1 MQNSEDGIQ
10 ETEFRSGG
18 NAEKNHSLYSDS
30 WLLSSESFNNPW
42 MEFPM
47 KNKILLFASFLWVLA
62 LSGCG
67 NEIKPGNSTPVGAQT
82 IKAQTKEAKIN
93 QEPFY
98 YEAVA
103 TINAH
108 TVGIL
113 SAKIMGTVQGVHVKE
128 GDRVEEGDLLVTL
141 DPRTVTSQL
150 EQAEAALQEAK
161 RAESSASASADAA
174 AAGAKL
180 ASSTYQRYRQLLQEN
195 SVSRQEYE
203 EVESRFQQAK
213 AALAQAQS
221 MREGARS
228 RVQQAEASVQ
238 QAALANKDAKV
249 LAPYKGRVV
258 AKMVDPGNLASPGT
272 PLLSLEKEGGFTA
285 DLVLPERHI
294 QAVAVGMPVTV
305 RVPSLNNL
313 DTSGDIG
320 LIIPAADA
328 QSRSFEVKVSLP
340 EHLDLKSGM
349 FARVLIPLGGSGI
362 LSVPRAALVEEGQLT
377 GIFIVD
383 ENQVARFRLVRT
395 GKSLGDQV
403 EIISGLKEG
412 QRYILDVPATLKD
425 GMKVEDMG

>member
-1 MQNSEDGIQ
+1 
-10 ETEFRSGG
+10 
-18 NAEKNHSLYSDS
+18 
-30 WLLSSESFNNPW
+30 
-42 MEFPM
+42 M
-47 KNKILLFASFLWVLA
+47 KHRTFLCFTFGLVLA

-67 NEIKPGNSTPVGAQT
+67 NDIEPGNSAPVGAQT
-82 IKAQTKEAKIN
+82 IKAKTAEARIN

-108 TVGIL
+108 TVGTL
-113 SAKIMGTVQGVHVKE
+113 SAKIMGTVQDVHVKE

-150 EQAEAALQEAK
+150 EQSEAALREAK
-161 RAESSASASADAA
+161 RAESSATASADAA

-221 MREGARS
+221 IKEGARS
-228 RVQQAEASVQ
+228 RVQQAEASVE
-238 QAALANKDAKV
+238 QATLASKDARV

-285 DLVLPERHI
+285 DVVLPERHI
-294 QAVAVGMPVTV
+294 QAVEVGMPVTV
-305 RVPSLNNL
+305 RVPSLGSL
-313 DTSGDIG
+313 DTSGEIG

-328 QSRSFEVKVSLP
+328 QSRSFEVKVTLP
-340 EHLDLKSGM
+340 ENLDLKSGM

-362 LSVPRAALVEEGQLT
+362 LSVPRAAVVEEGQLT

-383 ENQVARFRLVRT
+383 ENHVARFRLVRT

-412 QRYILDVPATLKD
+412 QRYLMEVPATLKD

>member
-1 MQNSEDGIQ
+1 
-10 ETEFRSGG
+10 
-18 NAEKNHSLYSDS
+18 
-30 WLLSSESFNNPW
+30 
-42 MEFPM
+42 
-47 KNKILLFASFLWVLA
+47 
-62 LSGCG
+62 
-67 NEIKPGNSTPVGAQT
+67 
-82 IKAQTKEAKIN
+82 
-93 QEPFY
+93 
-98 YEAVA
+98 
-103 TINAH
+103 
-108 TVGIL
+108 
-113 SAKIMGTVQGVHVKE
+113 
-128 GDRVEEGDLLVTL
+128 
-141 DPRTVTSQL
+141 
-150 EQAEAALQEAK
+150 
-161 RAESSASASADAA
+161 
-174 AAGAKL
+174 
-180 ASSTYQRYRQLLQEN
+180 
-195 SVSRQEYE
+195 
-203 EVESRFQQAK
+203 
-213 AALAQAQS
+213 
-221 MREGARS
+221 
-228 RVQQAEASVQ
+228 
-238 QAALANKDAKV
+238 
-249 LAPYKGRVV
+249 
-258 AKMVDPGNLASPGT
+258 MVDPGNLASPGT